1 LFLLSIETGGR
12 ARKFQNFEV
21 LTRSLNEDMVEKF
34 ERIVRE
40 YQDKIFRLSYSMLR
54 NRAAAEE
61 TAQDVLV
68 RVWKGLPG
76 FRSKSSLSTWI
87 YTITRNA
94 CLTALSRREL
104 GAVSLDQHAPRREA
118 ERRAVADWAIPE
130 SPNAAELLNR
140 LPAKYRQVV
149 ALFYMQEKS
158 YDEVALMLDLPVG
171 TVKTYLFR
179 ARKSLAE
186 ELMRERALKGGT

>member
-1 LFLLSIETGGR
+1 MEEEF
-12 ARKFQNFEV
+12 
-21 LTRSLNEDMVEKF
+21 D
-34 ERIVRE
+34 RIVRE
-40 YQDKIFRLSYSMLR
+40 YQDKIVRLAYSMLGD
-54 NRAAAEE
+54 RASAEE

-76 FRSKSSLSTWI
+76 FRAESSLSTWI

-94 CLTALSRREL
+94 CLTVLRRRDL
-104 GAVSLDQHAPRREA
+104 RPVSLDEPAPRREA
-118 ERRAVADWAIPE
+118 DRQAVADWTVAE
-130 SPNAAELLNR
+130 SPAAELLNR

-158 YDEVALMLDLPVG
+158 YDEVACMLALPVG

-179 ARKSLAE
+179 ARKGLAE
-186 ELMRERALKGGT
+186 QLARERVRKGGA

>member
-1 LFLLSIETGGR
+1 MAE
-12 ARKFQNFEV
+12 E
-21 LTRSLNEDMVEKF
+21 F

-40 YQDKIFRLSYSMLR
+40 FQDKIFRLAFSMLGD
-54 NRAAAEE
+54 RAAAEE
-61 TAQDVLV
+61 TAQDVLL

-76 FRSKSSLSTWI
+76 FRAESSLSTWI
-87 YTITRNA
+87 YSITRNA
-94 CLTALSRREL
+94 CLTARGR
-104 GAVSLDQHAPRREA
+104 GGIHAVSLEEPSARLEA
-118 ERRAVADWAIPE
+118 ERRVAAAWPTAP
-130 SPNAAELLNR
+130 SPDAAALLDR

-158 YDEVALMLDLPVG
+158 YDEVASMLGLPVG

-186 ELMRERALKGGT
+186 ELARERVRKGGT